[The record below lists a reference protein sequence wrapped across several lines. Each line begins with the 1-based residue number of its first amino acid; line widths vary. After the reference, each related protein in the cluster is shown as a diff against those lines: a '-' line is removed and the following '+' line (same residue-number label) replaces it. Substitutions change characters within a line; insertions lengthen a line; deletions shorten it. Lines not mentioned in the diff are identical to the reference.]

1 LSEDSGLAVLLVE
14 DNPGERW
21 LFAEI
26 LRSRGHTVTSCE
38 TGDEALEAFLAG
50 RHQLVLLDLI
60 LPGIDGLEV
69 CRRIR
74 AEPEGEQPVILVVT
88 GKNEPNVL
96 ESVLEAGANDY
107 VAKPVDV
114 AVLNIRLAV
123 AEREVRLQAER
134 ERVRAELEVKSK
146 ELSTLFSSL
155 PDVFFSVDAREDRLI
170 QVSAAAGRMFGE
182 DPEEL
187 VANPKIWKGL
197 LYPGTLEDPE
207 KTLRTAAPGESVTH
221 RAELHL
227 PSGEPGLVQ
236 FTLTPHWE
244 EDELIR
250 VDGVVSDVTAT
261 YQTQNELGIRNREL
275 LSLFEISELAMQVES
290 FEAADP
296 LLAAL
301 SEMTG
306 FPVIAVE
313 EYDETRDAMVVV
325 ASHGIPAPEGPGPRV
340 IRPVDTLATK
350 AIETRQPVVAINPH
364 SREHNPDYFS
374 ELGLKTFLA
383 VPLVVGTEILG
394 VFVLCHPDPV
404 EIDDRKLRWIESL
417 ANTVAAF
424 TDRVRAADDL
434 RDREANYRQI
444 AEQLQRANN
453 ELEGFAYSVS
463 HDLRAPLRTMTGFA
477 HALVEDHGDQLSASA
492 RDFAQRIIT
501 SGRRAEGLISD
512 LLAYS
517 RLSFETLEL
526 QPVELSE
533 VIQAVREQLS
543 SDISESNATIEVEGE
558 MPTVMAVGT
567 ILTQVL
573 SNLISNAIKFVPPER
588 DPHVLVRS
596 EPRENRMRIWVEDNG
611 VGIPEGQEERIFR
624 VFERLTD
631 NQNVPGTGIGLAIVR
646 RGMERIGGTTGV
658 ERRDNGTAFWFEI
671 QERRSRAWRPFSR
684 RR

>member
-1 LSEDSGLAVLLVE
+1 LSDDPGLSVLLVE

-26 LRSRGHTVTSCE
+26 LRSRGHAVTACE
-38 TGDEALEAFLAG
+38 AGDEALVAFQEG

-60 LPGIDGLEV
+60 LPGLDGLEV

-74 AEPEGEQPVILVVT
+74 ADPAGEQPVILVVT
-88 GKNEPNVL
+88 AKNEPDVL
-96 ESVLEAGANDY
+96 ESVLDAGANDY

-134 ERVRAELEVKSK
+134 ERVRAELEVKSR
-146 ELSTLFSSL
+146 ELSMLFSSL
-155 PDVFFSVDAREDRLI
+155 PSVFFSVDLMKDRLI

-182 DPEEL
+182 DPAEL
-187 VANPKIWKGL
+187 PEKPKVWKRL
-197 LYPGTLEDPE
+197 LYPGTLEEPE
-207 KTLRTAAPGESVTH
+207 EVFRRLSPGESVTH
-221 RAELHL
+221 RAELML
-227 PSGEPGLVQ
+227 DSEGPCLLQ

-244 EDELIR
+244 EDVLVR
-250 VDGVVSDVTAT
+250 VDGVVSDVTTTFKA
-261 YQTQNELGIRNREL
+261 QDELGIRNQEL
-275 LSLFEISELAMQVES
+275 RSLFEISELAMQVES

-296 LLAAL
+296 LLAGL

-306 FPVIAVE
+306 FPVVVIE
-313 EYDETRDAMVVV
+313 EYDAERDAMVVV
-325 ASHGIPAPEGPGPRV
+325 ASHGIQKPDGPEPMV
-340 IRPVDTLATK
+340 IRPVDTLATR
-350 AIETRQPVVAINPH
+350 AIEKREPVVAVDPP
-364 SREHNPDYFS
+364 SREHNPGYFTS
-374 ELGLKTFLA
+374 LKLRTFIG
-383 VPLVVGTEILG
+383 VPLVVGTEVLG
-394 VFVLCHPDPV
+394 VFVLCHPEPIGVD
-404 EIDDRKLRWIESL
+404 ERKLRWIESL
-417 ANTVAAF
+417 ANTVASF
-424 TDRVRAADDL
+424 TERVRAADDL

-477 HALVEDHGDQLSASA
+477 HALVEDHGDQLTASA

-512 LLAYS
+512 LLSYS

-526 QPVELSE
+526 QPVELKE
-533 VIQAVREQLS
+533 VVQTVKEQLG
-543 SDISESNATIEVEGE
+543 SDITERNATVDVEGE
-558 MPTVMAVGT
+558 LPTVMAVGA

-573 SNLISNAIKFVPPER
+573 SNLISNAIKFVPEDR
-588 DPHVLVRS
+588 DPHVVIRP
-596 EPRENRMRIWVEDNG
+596 EHRENRVRIWVEDNG
-611 VGIPEGQEERIFR
+611 IGIPEGQEERIFR

-631 NQNVPGTGIGLAIVR
+631 NQDVPGTGIGLAIVR
-646 RGMERIGGTTGV
+646 RGVERIGGTTGV
-658 ERRDNGTAFWFEI
+658 EHRKNGTAFWFEI
-671 QERRSRAWRPFSR
+671 QERRTRTWRPFGR